1 MKPFTTKIR
10 LILSAI
16 VLGGIGLVCL
26 LEFSQWQRLE
36 AVTLDGQR
44 VVDPQKTLGL
54 DPTVSVLKQPL
65 NIAARYLLID
75 DQTVRVDFDVALP
88 ASLEIHTNRFVPFC
102 LVLDRATGS
111 ILGLNAQG
119 RAVPLAEDYDDW
131 QQPLITGVT
140 ANQVLQTCNDPRV
153 AVIVAQLN
161 MLVDEN
167 KELFRLIDEIDLSA
181 KECALVTFSGL
192 PYRLKVGAEEF
203 FTQITGFFRFVET
216 YKTNVDSA
224 GIVDLRFAGLI
235 VQEAQEAKAA
245 KVVKVAKAAKETQE
259 AKEAQEALGD

>member
-1 MKPFTTKIR
+1 VKPFTTKIR
-10 LILSAI
+10 LILSAV
-16 VLGGIGLVCL
+16 VLGGAALVSL

-36 AVTLDGQR
+36 AVTLDGQP

-54 DPTVSVLKQPL
+54 DPTASVLDQPL
-65 NIAARYLLID
+65 DIAARYLLID
-75 DQTVRVDFDVALP
+75 DQTVRVDFDIALP
-88 ASLEIHTNRFVPFC
+88 ASLEIRTNRFVPFC

-119 RAVPLAEDYDDW
+119 RAVPLAEDFDDW

-140 ANQVLQTCNDPRV
+140 ANQVLQTCDDPRV

-181 KECALVTFSGL
+181 KDYATVIFSGL
-192 PYRLKVGAEEF
+192 PYRLRVGADGF
-203 FTQITGFFRFVET
+203 FAQITGFFRFVET
-216 YKTNVDSA
+216 YRTNVDSA
-224 GIVDLRFAGLI
+224 GIVDLRFTGLI
-235 VQEAQEAKAA
+235 IQEAQE
-245 KVVKVAKAAKETQE
+245 
-259 AKEAQEALGD
+259 D

>member
-1 MKPFTTKIR
+1 VKPFTTKIR
-10 LILSAI
+10 LILSAV
-16 VLGGIGLVCL
+16 VLGGAALVSL
-26 LEFSQWQRLE
+26 LEFSQLQRLA
-36 AVTLDGQR
+36 AVTLDGRR

-54 DPTVSVLKQPL
+54 DPTASVLDQPL

-75 DQTVRVDFDVALP
+75 DQTVRVDFDIALP
-88 ASLEIHTNRFVPFC
+88 ASLEIRTNRFVPFC

-140 ANQVLQTCNDPRV
+140 ANQVLQTCDDPRV
-153 AVIVAQLN
+153 AVIVTQLG

-181 KECALVTFSGL
+181 KDCVMVTFSGL
-192 PYRLKVGAEEF
+192 PYRLKVGEDGF
-203 FTQITGFFRFVET
+203 FEQTTGFFNFVET
-216 YKTNVDSA
+216 YRTNVDSA
-224 GIVDLRFAGLI
+224 GIIDLRYAGLI
-235 VQEAQEAKAA
+235 VQEAIEGQKT
-245 KVVKVAKAAKETQE
+245 KETKKAPKAPE
-259 AKEAQEALGD
+259 EPEAQEDQNGY